1 MDIKSINKD
10 TVIDALVNRCDTLYN
25 INLEQ
30 KYKITKQDIII
41 KELAELINE
50 LNDEKIF
57 KSNINK
63 QE

>member
-10 TVIDALVNRCDTLYN
+10 TVIDALVNRCDTLHN

>member
-10 TVIDALVNRCDTLYN
+10 TVIDALVNRCDTLHK

-30 KYKITKQDIII
+30 RSKLIKQDSII
-41 KELAELINE
+41 KELIEFINE

-57 KSNINK
+57 KSNMSK
-63 QE
+63 QD

>member
-10 TVIDALVNRCDTLYN
+10 TVIDALVNRCDTLHK

-30 KYKITKQDIII
+30 RSKLIKQDLII
-41 KELAELINE
+41 KELIELINE
-50 LNDEKIF
+50 LNDENIF

-63 QE
+63 QD